1 MKRILVPT
9 NFSTQA
15 GWAIEVAAYLIRKS
29 NAELVLLHV
38 VEHPATESFDAEP
51 ELNVLEDDAQHATL
65 RKLMRRNRMYL
76 NELASNLSAI
86 GISVVK
92 VIRQGNL
99 LHAIKTVVFDYNID
113 LVVMGTTKR
122 SKIEEVLD
130 RSRTEQVVKFSQA
143 PVLAV
148 HEKPWRNQFRNIV
161 YATSLSEDGAAL
173 PEILTSAKK
182 LYGARVHIATV
193 NTPKISREANELE
206 KEMEG
211 FARKYKLE
219 NYSINVLN
227 DNSEEVGIV
236 RFAESIGAD
245 LIVIAAHGRERL
257 THEIKGNIPQD
268 LVNHSSIPVLT
279 YLA

>member
-15 GWAIEVAAYLIRKS
+15 GWAIEVATYLTRRS

-38 VEHPATESFDAEP
+38 VEYPATESFDAES
-51 ELNVLEDDAQHATL
+51 EGNDLEHDVQGALL
-65 RKLMRRNRMYL
+65 RKLTIRNRMYL
-76 NELASNLSAI
+76 NELESNLSAI
-86 GISVVK
+86 GISVIK
-92 VIRQGNL
+92 VIRKGNL

-113 LVVMGTTKR
+113 LVVMGTTRR

-130 RSRTEQVVKFSQA
+130 KSRTEQVVKFSQA

-148 HEKPWRNQFRNIV
+148 REKPSRNQFRNIV
-161 YATSLSEDGAAL
+161 YATSLSSNGTAL
-173 PEILTSAKK
+173 PEILTNAER
-182 LYGARVHIATV
+182 LYGAKVHIATV
-193 NTPKISREANELE
+193 NTPKLSRTANELE

-219 NYSINVLN
+219 NYSINILN
-227 DNSEEVGIV
+227 DKSEDAGIV
-236 RFAESIGAD
+236 RFAERIGAD
-245 LIVIAAHGRERL
+245 LIVIATHGRKEL
-257 THEIKGNIPQD
+257 SHEIQGNIPQD

-279 YLA
+279 YLG